1 MIEWPPRC
9 CWQFDTVH
17 KDLVSPSNTQHSGYY
32 SYQYKAYV
40 GHPRCVCVFF
50 FLNHFY
56 ILLLLSINLF
66 QGGNTIRH
74 VCNTKREGS
83 PLKKT
88 PVSIYTYSFMTNLST
103 SSLTNQVRRRSQ
115 SVAVDKRK
123 KKNLFKSKVCIEDK
137 RKNKI

>member
-17 KDLVSPSNTQHSGYY
+17 KDLVSPSNAQHSGYY

-83 PLKKT
+83 PLKKN
-88 PVSIYTYSFMTNLST
+88 SRLYIYIFFYDESLDVFIDE
-103 SSLTNQVRRRSQ
+103 SSSKTLPKRRCRQ
-115 SVAVDKRK
+115 K
-123 KKNLFKSKVCIEDK
+123 KEEEPFQIESLH
-137 RKNKI
+137 RR